1 MNNKKYNDKSW
12 NFDLTAKRIISWL
25 SNHHLTYDESDQ
37 NFKNSFNTIIKK
49 QANHLINE
57 INKSKIIDD
66 KLIDDKLLEDTQK
79 NKKDKVCGYKQFK
92 DKLDKLSEESSES
105 VYSYVSID
113 EPKSEKFSYFYI
125 ICFVIGLF
133 LIYLLYNGNIF
144 ITLIEFV
151 LNFSFPYIYI
161 PIKLYINKKEIL
173 YKIKNN

>member
-1 MNNKKYNDKSW
+1 MNKESSNTLEYESSNESNNESGNQFILNEDSLEDKSSE
-12 NFDLTAKRIISWL
+12 DKS
-25 SNHHLTYDESDQ
+25 SED
-37 NFKNSFNTIIKK
+37 K
-49 QANHLINE
+49 LIE
-57 INKSKIIDD
+57 D
-66 KLIDDKLLEDTQK
+66 KLIDDKLLEETQK

>member
-1 MNNKKYNDKSW
+1 MNKESSNTLEYESSNESNNESSNESNNESGNQFILNEELLEDNSSEDK
-12 NFDLTAKRIISWL
+12 LL
-25 SNHHLTYDESDQ
+25 E
-37 NFKNSFNTIIKK
+37 
-49 QANHLINE
+49 
-57 INKSKIIDD
+57 D
-66 KLIDDKLLEDTQK
+66 KLIDDKLLEETQK
-79 NKKDKVCGYKQFK
+79 NKEDKVCGYKQFK